1 MKSSHTARFLIFL
14 VCATILAACVQ
25 PGTDTPA
32 PAASPA
38 APTATELPTTPA
50 TAAPTAAPSRA
61 PGVINLTPREL
72 PWWNDAVFY
81 EIFVRS
87 FADDNGDGIGDFA
100 GLTAKL
106 DYLNDGDPATTTD
119 LGITGIWLMPIHPS
133 PSYHGYDVTDYTA
146 INPDYGTLDDFR
158 GFLDA
163 AHQRGIRVII
173 DLVLNHTSE
182 EHPWFLSAL
191 NGPGAPYHDYY
202 LWSDTDPGIRSS
214 EGKAVWHRA
223 ANGQYY
229 YGFFWSGMP
238 DLNYTNPAVTQEMER
253 VVDFWLSDV
262 GVDGFRLD
270 AARHLIEEGS
280 QLANTQAT
288 HQWFEGFRQQYK
300 AEKSDALTVG
310 EIWDKSSVVATYTEG
325 DELDLAFN
333 FDLAGAWLTAAA
345 AKDARTANF
354 VLERDLKAFPPGQ
367 FATFLANHDQ
377 NRVIN
382 QVNDDVERAKSAAA
396 LLLTAPG
403 VPFLYYGEEIGMR
416 GQKPDEMIRTPMQW
430 SAEAGAGFTTGQ
442 PWEAINPDFDLVNVA
457 AQTGD
462 PDSLLSRYRSLIQLR
477 NASPALRSADA
488 WVVDSGSKAV
498 YALLRASP
506 EQVLLVIAN
515 LSDDPLQDYALTL
528 ESGPLGGSF
537 DVADLLNG
545 TGGEVPVLAANAGG
559 GFDAYR
565 PLPELAP
572 GAVYAFELRP

>member
-1 MKSSHTARFLIFL
+1 MKYPSCPGRAVYLL
-14 VCATILAACVQ
+14 VCAVLLAACAL
-25 PGTDTPA
+25 PGAVTPTA
-32 PAASPA
+32 LPA
-38 APTATELPTTPA
+38 APTATLPA
-50 TAAPTAAPSRA
+50 TAPTPTRA
-61 PGVINLTPREL
+61 PGAINLEPRDL

-87 FADDNGDGIGDFA
+87 FADGNGDGIGDFA
-100 GLTAKL
+100 GLTARL
-106 DYLNDGDPATTTD
+106 DYLNDGNPATTTD

-146 INPDYGTLDDFR
+146 VNPDYGTLDDFR
-158 GFLDA
+158 ALLDA

-182 EHPWFLSAL
+182 EHPWFMSAL
-191 NGPGAPYHDYY
+191 NGPAAPYHDYY
-202 LWSDTDPGIRSS
+202 LWSDADPGIRSS

-223 ANGQYY
+223 GNGQYY

-238 DLNYTNPAVTQEMER
+238 DLNYTNPAVNQEMEQ
-253 VVDFWLSDV
+253 VVDFWLTDV

-270 AARHLIEEGS
+270 AARHLIEDGS
-280 QLANTQAT
+280 QLANTEAT
-288 HQWFEGFRQQYK
+288 HQWFQGFRQQYK
-300 AEKSDALTVG
+300 AEKPDSLTVG
-310 EIWDKSSVVATYTEG
+310 EIWDNSSVVATYAKG
-325 DELDLAFN
+325 DQLDLAFN
-333 FDLAGAWLTAAA
+333 FDLAAAWLTAAA

-354 VLERDLKAFPPGQ
+354 VLARDLDVFPPGQ

-382 QVNDDVERAKSAAA
+382 QVNDDVERARAAAA

-430 SAEAGAGFTTGQ
+430 SPEPGAGFTTGR
-442 PWEAINPDFDLVNVA
+442 PWEAINPDADTVNVA
-457 AQTGD
+457 MQTGD
-462 PDSLLSRYRSLIQLR
+462 PDSLLSRYRSLIHLR

-488 WVVDSGSKAV
+488 WVVESGSKAV

-506 EQVLLVIAN
+506 EQALLVVVN
-515 LSDDPLQDYALTL
+515 LSDEAVQDYSLKL
-528 ESGPLGGSF
+528 ESGPLRGSF
-537 DVADLLNG
+537 ALIDLLNAA
-545 TGGEVPVLAANAGG
+545 GGAAPVLAANAQG
-559 GFDAYR
+559 GFDDYR
-565 PLPELAP
+565 PLPELVP